1 MGRIF
6 EKRKDRMF
14 ARWAKTAKAFTKLG
28 KEIAISVKLG
38 GGDPDNNPRLRMA
51 IQTARS
57 LNMPKDRIE
66 AAIKRASSRDE
77 AELAEI
83 SYEGYAPYGVAIF
96 VEAATDNPTRTV
108 ANVRN
113 ITTKHGGKLATTGAL
128 DFVFDRKGVFK
139 IATPAGDLDD
149 FELEMIDYG
158 LEEIF
163 EAEDG
168 LLLYSSF
175 KQFGD
180 LQKALEAKQVE
191 VKSAIPQRLPTS
203 YVAVTA
209 EQEAEIQKMI
219 DKLEDDDDVQ
229 SVFSNMQ
236 SSAE

>member
-113 ITTKHGGKLATTGAL
+113 IITKHGGKLATTGAL

>member
-28 KEIAISVKLG
+28 KEIAISVKLSG
-38 GGDPDNNPRLRMA
+38 PDPDNNPRLRMA

-66 AAIKRASSRDE
+66 AAVKRASSRDE
-77 AELAEI
+77 AELNEI
-83 SYEGYAPYGVAIF
+83 TYEAYAPHGVAMFI
-96 VEAATDNPTRTV
+96 ETATDNPTRTI

-113 ITTKHGGKLATTGAL
+113 IVTKHGGKMATTGAL
-128 DFVFDRKGVFK
+128 EYVFDRKGVFK
-139 IATPAGDLDD
+139 IAAPDGDMDD
-149 FELEMIDYG
+149 FELEMIDHG

-163 EAEDG
+163 AADDG

-180 LQKALEAKQVE
+180 LQKALESRGVE
-191 VKSAIPQRLPTS
+191 VKSAAPQRMANNF
-203 YVAVTA
+203 VAVTE
-209 EQEAEIQKMI
+209 EQEAEIQKMV
-219 DKLEDDDDVQ
+219 DRLEEDDDVQ
-229 SVFSNMQ
+229 TVFTNMQ
-236 SSAE
+236 AKE

>member
-28 KEIAISVKLG
+28 KEIAISVKLSG
-38 GGDPDNNPRLRMA
+38 PDPDNNPRLRMA

-77 AELAEI
+77 AELNEI
-83 SYEGYAPYGVAIF
+83 NYEAYAPYGVAMLI
-96 VEAATDNPTRTV
+96 ETATDNPTRTI

-113 ITTKHGGKLATTGAL
+113 IVTKHGGKMAVTGSL
-128 DFVFDRKGVFK
+128 ERTFNRMGVFK
-139 IATPAGDLDD
+139 IAAPDGDLDD
-149 FELEMIDYG
+149 FELEMIDHG

-163 EAEDG
+163 AADDG

-180 LQKALEAKQVE
+180 LQKALESRGVE
-191 VKSAIPQRLPTS
+191 VKSAAPQRMANNF
-203 YVAVTA
+203 VAITE
-209 EQEAEIQKMI
+209 EQEIEIQKII
-219 DKLEDDDDVQ
+219 DRLEEDDDVQ
-229 SVFSNMQ
+229 TVFTNMQ
-236 SSAE
+236 TQE

>member
-38 GGDPDNNPRLRMA
+38 GGDPANNPRLRMA
-51 IQTARS
+51 VQTARS

-66 AAIKRASSRDE
+66 AAIKRASSKD
-77 AELAEI
+77 AADLAEI
-83 SYEGYAPYGVAIF
+83 TYEGFAPHGVAIF
-96 VEAATDNPTRTV
+96 VEAATDNATRTV

-113 ITTKHGGKLATTGAL
+113 IITKHGGNLATTGAL
-128 DFVFDRKGVFK
+128 DYVFDRKGIFK
-139 IATPAGDLDD
+139 IATPQGDMDE
-149 FELEMIDYG
+149 FELNLIDHG

-180 LQKALEAKQVE
+180 LQKALDAQGVE
-191 VKSAIPQRLPTS
+191 VKSATPQRIPTS

-209 EQEAEIQKMI
+209 DQEAEIQKMI
-219 DKLEDDDDVQ
+219 DKLEEDDDVQ
-229 SVFSNMQ
+229 SVFHNMQ
-236 SSAE
+236 TAD

>member
-28 KEIAISVKLG
+28 KEIAISVKLSG
-38 GGDPDNNPRLRMA
+38 PDPDNNPRLRMA

-66 AAIKRASSRDE
+66 AAVKRASSRDE
-77 AELAEI
+77 AELNEI
-83 SYEGYAPYGVAIF
+83 TYEAYAPHGVAMFI
-96 VEAATDNPTRTV
+96 ETATDNPTRTI

-113 ITTKHGGKLATTGAL
+113 IITKHGGKMATTGAL
-128 DFVFDRKGVFK
+128 EYVFDRKGVFK
-139 IATPAGDLDD
+139 VAAPEGDLDD
-149 FELEMIDYG
+149 FELEMIDHG

-163 EAEDG
+163 AADDG

-180 LQKALEAKQVE
+180 LQKALESRGVE
-191 VKSAIPQRLPTS
+191 VKSAAPQRM
-203 YVAVTA
+203 ANNFVTVTE
-209 EQEAEIQKMI
+209 EQEAEIQKMV
-219 DKLEDDDDVQ
+219 DRLEEDDDVQ
-229 SVFSNMQ
+229 TVFTNMQ
-236 SSAE
+236 VRD

>member
-28 KEIAISVKLG
+28 KEIAISVKLSG
-38 GGDPDNNPRLRMA
+38 PDPDNNPRLRMA

-77 AELAEI
+77 AELNEI
-83 SYEGYAPYGVAIF
+83 TYEAYAPYGVAMFI
-96 VEAATDNPTRTV
+96 ETATDNTTRTI

-113 ITTKHGGKLATTGAL
+113 IITKHGGKMATTGAL
-128 DFVFDRKGVFK
+128 EYKFDRKGVFR
-139 IATPAGDLDD
+139 IATPDGDLDD
-149 FELEMIDYG
+149 FELEMIDHG

-163 EAEDG
+163 AAEDG

-180 LQKALEAKQVE
+180 LQKALEGRGIE
-191 VKSAIPQRLPTS
+191 VKSAAAQRMANNFVS
-203 YVAVTA
+203 VTE
-209 EQEAEIQKMI
+209 EQEAEIQKMV
-219 DKLEDDDDVQ
+219 DRLEEDDDVQ
-229 SVFSNMQ
+229 TVFTNMQ
-236 SSAE
+236 LRD

>member
-38 GGDPDNNPRLRMA
+38 GTEPNTNPRLRMA

-66 AAIKRASSRDE
+66 AAIKRASSKDE
-77 AELAEI
+77 ADLNEI
-83 SYEGYAPYGVAIF
+83 TYVGFAPHGVGLFI
-96 VEAATDNPTRTV
+96 ETATDNATRTV

-113 ITTKHGGKLATTGAL
+113 ILTKHEGNLATSGAL
-128 DFVFDRKGVFK
+128 EYIFDRKGVFK
-139 IATPAGDLDD
+139 ITAPAGDLDEL
-149 FELEMIDYG
+149 ELEMIDHG

-163 EAEDG
+163 ETEDG
-168 LLLYSSF
+168 LMIYSNF

-180 LQKALEAKQVE
+180 LQRALESKGVE
-191 VKSAIPQRLPTS
+191 VKSATSQRIPNTF
-203 YVAVTA
+203 VKVTP
-209 EQEAEIQKMI
+209 EQEAEIQRMI
-219 DKLEDDDDVQ
+219 EKLEEDDDVQ
-229 SVFSNMQ
+229 NVFHNMQ
-236 SSAE
+236 TD